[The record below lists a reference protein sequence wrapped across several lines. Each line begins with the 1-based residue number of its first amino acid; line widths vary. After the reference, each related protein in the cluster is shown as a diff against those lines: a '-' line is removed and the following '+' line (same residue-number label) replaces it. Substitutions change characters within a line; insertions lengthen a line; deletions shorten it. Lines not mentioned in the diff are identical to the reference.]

1 MKLGK
6 IVLSMIT
13 LVIVLAQMSV
23 LFSQTYVYINVP
35 EENLRNA
42 PNGRKIGAL
51 LENTEM
57 VAIDEKENWVQ
68 VQLTGW
74 IWKPSLSTIKTTITG
89 DYRALHIMVK
99 TKAEAEAITKE
110 LTAGKEFAE
119 LARTKSA
126 APSAAIGGDLGY
138 FNKGDFNPVFEN
150 AILALKVDQVS
161 DIIEVNGTFN
171 IFKRLK

>member
-6 IVLSMIT
+6 IVLSILILLM
-13 LVIVLAQMSV
+13 VLAQMSV
-23 LFSQTYVYINVP
+23 LFSQTYVYINVS

-42 PNGRKIGAL
+42 PNGLKIGSL
-51 LENTEM
+51 LEGTEM
-57 VAIDEKENWVQ
+57 VAVGEKDNWVQ

-74 IWKPSLSTIKTTITG
+74 IWKSSLSTIKTTITG

-99 TKAEAEAITKE
+99 TKAEAEAVKKE
-110 LTAGKEFAE
+110 LAAGKEFGE
-119 LARTKSA
+119 LAKAKSA
-126 APSAAIGGDLGY
+126 APSAVIGGDLGY
-138 FNKGDFNPVFEN
+138 FNKGDFHPIFEN

-171 IFKRLK
+171 LFKRLK